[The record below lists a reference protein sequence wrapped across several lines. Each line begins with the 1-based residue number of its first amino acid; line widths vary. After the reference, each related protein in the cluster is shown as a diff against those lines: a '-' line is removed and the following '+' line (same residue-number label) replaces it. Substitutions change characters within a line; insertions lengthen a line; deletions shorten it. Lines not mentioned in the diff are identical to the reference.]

1 MAGIKGIGG
10 LFLRADDKKT
20 LSEWYRDKLGIKL
33 EEWGAVM
40 EWKEHPKAME
50 QYNVFTVFEK
60 ENNYFPT
67 TQKMM
72 INFIVVDMDNYKLEL
87 EYKGVKI
94 LGSEES
100 EYGKFCW
107 VEDPDGNKIE
117 LWEK

>member
-1 MAGIKGIGG
+1 MTGIKGVGG
-10 LFLRADDKKT
+10 LFLRANDKKA
-20 LSEWYRDKLGIKL
+20 LMDWYKDKLGINM

-40 EWKEHPKAME
+40 QWKDHPKSEE
-50 QYNVFTVFEK
+50 QYNVFSIFDK
-60 ENNYFPT
+60 DNNYFNIH
-67 TQKMM
+67 QRMM

-87 EYKGVKI
+87 EAKGVTI